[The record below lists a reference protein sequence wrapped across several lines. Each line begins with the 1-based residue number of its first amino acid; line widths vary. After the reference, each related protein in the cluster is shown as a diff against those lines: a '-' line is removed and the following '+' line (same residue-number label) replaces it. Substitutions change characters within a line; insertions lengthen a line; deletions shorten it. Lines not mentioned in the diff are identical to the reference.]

1 MIKLLNRWY
10 VPTVVAFVVYA
21 LISMLYFAP
30 QLSGDVLVQGDVV
43 QYEGMSKEII
53 DTREAT
59 GEDPQW
65 TGAMF
70 GGMPAYMINVAYP
83 SQIIKRTVAR
93 VTNIIS
99 TPAAFILFAMMAMWL
114 SLVMMGVN
122 AWVAIAG
129 GVMYGLS
136 TYFFLIIGAGHI
148 TKMWA
153 LVYAP
158 LMFAGCY
165 MTLRGNMWQGAALT
179 ALFTSLE
186 IGASHPQITYYFM
199 VAMAAFW
206 LSEAIYSHR
215 GGLLRDFM
223 KRTAILV
230 VAGVLAVGSNLSPLW
245 YTYQHTPDTTRGGSV
260 LSVAEAKG

>member
-136 TYFFLIIGAGHI
+136 T
-148 TKMWA
+148 
-153 LVYAP
+153 
-158 LMFAGCY
+158 
-165 MTLRGNMWQGAALT
+165 
-179 ALFTSLE
+179 
-186 IGASHPQITYYFM
+186 
-199 VAMAAFW
+199 
-206 LSEAIYSHR
+206 
-215 GGLLRDFM
+215 
-223 KRTAILV
+223 
-230 VAGVLAVGSNLSPLW
+230 
-245 YTYQHTPDTTRGGSV
+245 
-260 LSVAEAKG
+260 